1 MNTRVERGFEGS
13 PVEVPVSQLMPSK
26 NLDDVKISGT
36 KKFSKVLSS
45 IRSVG
50 VIEPL
55 IVFPAGENKFVLLDG
70 HIRLMA
76 ARQLEL
82 SSLPCLVAKDDES
95 FTYNRRVNRLAT
107 IQEHLMVKKALQR
120 GLSEER
126 LAEALDVDVG
136 SIHRKARLL
145 DGVCEDAVRLLKD
158 YEFAYKVMEILRLMK
173 PSRQVEVIELMIAAN
188 QITAAYCKA
197 FLMATPP
204 ELLVDRKRPFAKT
217 STTADSIIRLER
229 ELSNVTQRY
238 KMIEQSYGQD
248 ALTLVL
254 LRGYMTKLLDNEAVF
269 RFIFKK
275 HPELLGEL
283 QTLAKNENAGDVVV

>member
-1 MNTRVERGFEGS
+1 MNSRVERGFEGN
-13 PVEVPVSQLMPSK
+13 PVELSISELIPSK
-26 NLDDVKISGT
+26 NLDDTRISGG
-36 KKFSKVLSS
+36 KKFCKVLSS
-45 IRSVG
+45 IRAVG

-70 HIRLMA
+70 HIRLIA

-82 SSLPCLVAKDDES
+82 TSLPCLVAKDDES

-145 DGVCEDAVRLLKD
+145 DGICDEAVRLLKD
-158 YEFAYKVMEILRLMK
+158 YEFAYKVTETLRLMK
-173 PSRQVEVIELMIAAN
+173 PSRQVEVVELMIAAN
-188 QITAAYCKA
+188 QISASYCKA
-197 FLMATPP
+197 FLMATAPD
-204 ELLVDRKRPFAKT
+204 LLVDKKRPLFKT
-217 STTADSIIRLER
+217 SSSADSIIRLER

-254 LRGYMTKLLDNEAVF
+254 LRGYINKLLDNEAII

-283 QTLAKNENAGDVVV
+283 QTLAKNENIGDAVT

>member
-1 MNTRVERGFEGS
+1 MNSRVERGFEGN
-13 PVEVPVSQLMPSK
+13 PVELSISELIPSK
-26 NLDDVKISGT
+26 NLDDTRIST
-36 KKFSKVLSS
+36 SKKFCKVLSS
-45 IRSVG
+45 IRAVG

-70 HIRLMA
+70 HIRLIA

-145 DGVCEDAVRLLKD
+145 DGVCDEAVRLLKD
-158 YEFAYKVMEILRLMK
+158 YEFAYKVTEILRLMK
-173 PSRQVEVIELMIAAN
+173 PSRQVEVVELMISAN
-188 QITAAYCKA
+188 QITASYCKA

-204 ELLVDRKRPFAKT
+204 ELLVDRKRPFVKT
-217 STTADSIIRLER
+217 SSTADSIMRLER

-254 LRGYMTKLLDNEAVF
+254 LRGYMNKLLDNEAVL

-283 QTLAKNENAGDVVV
+283 QTLAKNENIGDAVT